1 MSNVEDLKAV
11 SSRLSQESEKVSSE
25 GNYQKAYYLEL
36 ANSAVKS
43 ALESISQAENL

>member
-25 GNYQKAYYLEL
+25 GNYQNAYYLEL